1 MLIAEGISKSYK
13 SGRRKIL
20 DSLEISIDEGEFIAV
35 MGESGSGKS
44 TLLAVLAGIHDPD
57 EGQVLFEG
65 KDLYKLSDEELS
77 DIHKRRIGYVPQSN
91 FFLKNYTILENI
103 VEPFL
108 AGSSEERLAY
118 EEKAKLHLEKLG
130 IGDLADRFP
139 HELSGGELKRAAIAR
154 ALAIRPSI
162 LLCDE
167 ATSALDVT
175 VQQEILSLL
184 QTLRRQQGE
193 EFSILFICHDIALVQ
208 QFCDRVLVM
217 YQGRIVEEGIP
228 DNVIQNPSHSYTKRL
243 IDSIL

>member
-1 MLIAEGISKSYK
+1 MLTAEGISKSYK
-13 SGRRKIL
+13 SNRRKIL
-20 DSLEISIDEGEFIAV
+20 DSLEISINEGEFIAV

-44 TLLAVLAGIHDPD
+44 TLLAVLAGILDPD

-108 AGSSEERLAY
+108 AGSSEERIAY
-118 EEKAKLHLEKLG
+118 EEKAKRHLENLG

-154 ALAIRPSI
+154 ALLTEPVLLIADEPTTGLDSGTGRII
-162 LLCDE
+162 LE
-167 ATSALDVT
+167 Y
-175 VQQEILSLL
+175 LSEYVYS
-184 QTLRRQQGE
+184 G
-193 EFSILFICHDIALVQ
+193 HA
-208 QFCDRVLVM
+208 VLVATHDDHVKE
-217 YQGRIVEEGIP
+217 YAGQVF
-228 DNVIQNPSHSYTKRL
+228 DIQKTAAGL
-243 IDSIL
+243 

>member
-1 MLIAEGISKSYK
+1 MLTAEGISKSYK

-44 TLLAVLAGIHDPD
+44 TLLAVLAGILDPD
-57 EGQVLFEG
+57 LGQVLFEG

-77 DIHKRRIGYVPQSN
+77 DIHKRKIGYVPQSN

-108 AGSSEERLAY
+108 AGSFEERMAY
-118 EEKAKLHLEKLG
+118 EEKAKRHLGKLG

-154 ALAIRPSI
+154 ALLTEPVLLIADEPTTGLDSGTGRII
-162 LLCDE
+162 LE
-167 ATSALDVT
+167 Y
-175 VQQEILSLL
+175 LSEYVYS
-184 QTLRRQQGE
+184 G
-193 EFSILFICHDIALVQ
+193 HA
-208 QFCDRVLVM
+208 VLVATHDDHVKE
-217 YQGRIVEEGIP
+217 YAGQVF
-228 DNVIQNPSHSYTKRL
+228 DIQKPAAGL
-243 IDSIL
+243 

>member
-44 TLLAVLAGIHDPD
+44 TLLAVLAGILDPD
-57 EGQVLFEG
+57 LGQVLFEG

-77 DIHKRRIGYVPQSN
+77 DIHKRKIGYVPQSN

-108 AGSSEERLAY
+108 AGSSEERIAY

-154 ALAIRPSI
+154 ALLTEPVLLIADEPTTGLDSGTGRII
-162 LLCDE
+162 LE
-167 ATSALDVT
+167 Y
-175 VQQEILSLL
+175 LSEYVYS
-184 QTLRRQQGE
+184 G
-193 EFSILFICHDIALVQ
+193 HA
-208 QFCDRVLVM
+208 VLVATHDDHVKE
-217 YQGRIVEEGIP
+217 YAGQVF
-228 DNVIQNPSHSYTKRL
+228 DIQKPAAGL
-243 IDSIL
+243 

>member
-1 MLIAEGISKSYK
+1 MLTAEGISKSYK
-13 SGRRKIL
+13 SNRRKIL

-44 TLLAVLAGIHDPD
+44 TLLAVLAGILDPD

-77 DIHKRRIGYVPQSN
+77 DIHKRKIGYVPQSN

-108 AGSSEERLAY
+108 AGSSEERITY
-118 EEKAKLHLEKLG
+118 EEKAKRHLESLG

-154 ALAIRPSI
+154 ALLTEPVLLIADEPTTGLDSGTGRII
-162 LLCDE
+162 LE
-167 ATSALDVT
+167 Y
-175 VQQEILSLL
+175 LSEYVYS
-184 QTLRRQQGE
+184 G
-193 EFSILFICHDIALVQ
+193 HA
-208 QFCDRVLVM
+208 VLVATHDDHVKE
-217 YQGRIVEEGIP
+217 YAGQVF
-228 DNVIQNPSHSYTKRL
+228 DIQKPAAGL
-243 IDSIL
+243 